1 MNIIKIIIGIGLLK
15 KEKMKVLIIEIMLSQ
30 ELGAQM
36 EQLIFGMSLIQPK
49 FVKLTVFKL
58 TLEL

>member
-1 MNIIKIIIGIGLLK
+1 MLEPALFRRDIHLISGSL
-15 KEKMKVLIIEIMLSQ
+15 KVLIKEIMLSQ

-49 FVKLTVFKL
+49 FVKLIVLKL